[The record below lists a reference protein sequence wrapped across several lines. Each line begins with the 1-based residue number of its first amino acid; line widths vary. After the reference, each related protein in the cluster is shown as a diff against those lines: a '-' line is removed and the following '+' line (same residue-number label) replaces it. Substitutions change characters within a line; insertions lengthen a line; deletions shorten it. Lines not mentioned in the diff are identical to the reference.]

1 MVTTGEDGFAPEWG
15 AHSLGFE
22 KIKVGRSPVPWAS
35 GGGAFGMGG
44 EYKSPGKAAARLF
57 KSPDKKKEEE
67 KALLFISHTKTT
79 PIIYS
84 GF

>member
-1 MVTTGEDGFAPEWG
+1 
-15 AHSLGFE
+15 
-22 KIKVGRSPVPWAS
+22 
-35 GGGAFGMGG
+35 MGG

-57 KSPDKKKEEE
+57 KSPDKKEEEE